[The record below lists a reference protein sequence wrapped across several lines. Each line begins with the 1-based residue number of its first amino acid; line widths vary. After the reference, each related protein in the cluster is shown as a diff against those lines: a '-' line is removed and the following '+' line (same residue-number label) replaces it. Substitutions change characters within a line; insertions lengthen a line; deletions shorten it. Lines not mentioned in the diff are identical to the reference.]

1 MCARLFDKRGNTVVC
16 GWHDSR
22 GSAAAVHKV
31 RLQRGLKAET
41 NVCRR
46 KPSCGRDKVVV
57 ICGKNAAVKREL
69 EETEWPSN
77 SRVIVKG
84 FVSNMDEWMGAVDAL
99 VTKAGPGTIAEATIR
114 CVQRQHQQQ
123 YQSPMLSFHES

>member
-1 MCARLFDKRGNTVVC
+1 MVYA
-16 GWHDSR
+16 
-22 GSAAAVHKV
+22 
-31 RLQRGLKAET
+31 
-41 NVCRR
+41 
-46 KPSCGRDKVVV
+46 DKVVV

-69 EETEWPSN
+69 EEMEWPSN

-114 CVQRQHQQQ
+114 CVSSTSTGQQLQQQ
-123 YQSPMLSFHES
+123 

>member
-1 MCARLFDKRGNTVVC
+1 MPCYQRKTLILFAIIYVRRLSPMSPTKN
-16 GWHDSR
+16 
-22 GSAAAVHKV
+22 ALLVH
-31 RLQRGLKAET
+31 RTIFYGQ
-41 NVCRR
+41 
-46 KPSCGRDKVVV
+46 VVV

-69 EETEWPSN
+69 EATEWPSN

-114 CVQRQHQQQ
+114 CETQQQ
-123 YQSPMLSFHES
+123 